1 MSPSTDQT
9 TPPQPLVAAR
19 TDVGAVRELNED
31 SYLVLAEPIL
41 LAAVADGMGGHAAG
55 EVASAAAMRA
65 LREGLAR
72 FAETEGGPSLEGL
85 GELVHAAHQAVLDD
99 GPSGSGTTLTL
110 LTALD
115 AAEGRWAVANV
126 GDSRVYRRP
135 AGSAVLQQLTVDHS
149 AVQMLVDAGELTAA
163 EARVHPRRNVITR
176 ALGSAEQLVVDVG
189 EVHAAP
195 GDRFLLCSDGLTGE
209 LLDEEVLAL
218 LEDNAE
224 DPQAAVDALVEA
236 ALWRGGRDN
245 VTVVLVQIPEGG
257 RTGHGSAE
265 GDAAEA

>member
-1 MSPSTDQT
+1 MTDSTDQT
-9 TPPQPLVAAR
+9 SPQHPLVAAR

-31 SYLVLAEPIL
+31 SYTVLTDPVF

-55 EVASAAAMRA
+55 EVASAAAVRA
-65 LREGLAR
+65 LDDGLAR
-72 FAETEGGPSLEGL
+72 LVEAEGGPSLEGL
-85 GELVHAAHQAVLDD
+85 GELVHAAHQAVLEQ
-99 GPSGSGTTLTL
+99 GPDGSGTTLTL
-110 LTALD
+110 LAALD
-115 AAEGRWAVANV
+115 PAEGRWAVANV

-149 AVQMLVDAGELTAA
+149 AVQMLVDAGELTPD

-176 ALGSAEQLVVDVG
+176 ALGTTEQLVVDVG
-189 EVHAAP
+189 EVHAVP

-218 LEDNAE
+218 IEDNT
-224 DPQAAVDALVEA
+224 DPQSAVDALVQA

-245 VTVVLVQIPEGG
+245 VTVVLVQIPED
-257 RTGHGSAE
+257 AE
-265 GDAAEA
+265 AAAEAEPTAG

>member
-1 MSPSTDQT
+1 MTDSTDQT
-9 TPPQPLVAAR
+9 PQPQPLVAAR

-31 SYLVLAEPIL
+31 SCTVLTEPML

-55 EVASAAAMRA
+55 EVASAAAVRA
-65 LREGLAR
+65 LGEGIGRL
-72 FAETEGGPSLEGL
+72 AETEGGPSLEAL

-99 GPSGSGTTLTL
+99 GPAGSGTTLTL

-135 AGSAVLQQLTVDHS
+135 AGSPVLQQLTVDHS
-149 AVQMLVDAGELTAA
+149 AVQMLVDAGELTPD

-176 ALGSAEQLVVDVG
+176 ALGSTEQLVVDVG

-218 LEDNAE
+218 LEDNE

-245 VTVVLVQIPEGG
+245 VTVVLVQLPDAPE
-257 RTGHGSAE
+257 T
-265 GDAAEA
+265 AAPEESTAD